1 MAWGFRKR
9 FTLFPGVR
17 LNFSKSGI
25 SASIGPRGASVT
37 VGKLVTHV
45 NVGIPGTGLSY
56 RAKVAEPP
64 KQSVETPEEVL
75 AQVMPDLKISVQDI
89 THQGGKHY
97 FINFEFTCKKCGGHI
112 LTRPEGDSDDKPMN
126 CKSCGTFFGSNALVR
141 ETAKYV
147 GKVEL
152 KRRGL

>member
-25 SASIGPRGASVT
+25 STSIGPRGASIT
-37 VGKLVTHV
+37 VGKRGTFA
-45 NVGIPGTGLSY
+45 NAGIPGTGLSY
-56 RAKVAEPP
+56 RAKISEPS
-64 KQSVETPEEVL
+64 KQHVETPEEVL
-75 AQVMPDLKISVQDI
+75 AQVMPDLTISVHDI
-89 THQGGKHY
+89 THQGGTSY

-112 LTRPEGDSDDKPMN
+112 LTRPEGEADDKPMN

-141 ETAKYV
+141 ETANYV